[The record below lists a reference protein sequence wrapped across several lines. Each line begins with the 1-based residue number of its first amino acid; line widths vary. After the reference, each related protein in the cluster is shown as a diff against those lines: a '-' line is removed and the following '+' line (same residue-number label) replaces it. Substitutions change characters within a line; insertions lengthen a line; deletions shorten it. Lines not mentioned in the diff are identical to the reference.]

1 MDQLTFTKEDV
12 RNAYLNKKRGRN
24 FMLFQ
29 LYEKIF
35 MEKAYTHESIAT
47 KLSEDLKYPISMSV
61 VNNIRCRFVNR
72 QEQVGKPIAS
82 IDAKASSKVNSGSD
96 SVNGRGSKPQSAKED
111 AELPSASDKQE
122 EIISG
127 RKFTN
132 VESNSKNPFQDLDI

>member
-1 MDQLTFTKEDV
+1 MDQLTFTKEEV

-72 QEQVGKPIAS
+72 EEQEGKPNAA
-82 IDAKASSKVNSGSD
+82 IDAKASSKAISGSD
-96 SVNGRGSKPQSAKED
+96 SVNRKWVKPQSAKED
-111 AELPSASDKQE
+111 AELPSASDKKE
-122 EIISG
+122 AIIAG

-132 VESNSKNPFQDLDI
+132 TETKSKDPFQDLD